1 MKLMN
6 ISEKEI
12 LLELKTTDKQLEE
25 ICLPKENIHF
35 WYPFNINFYYKHS
48 SAKGYMYLVQD
59 KHFEGDNIY
68 NTTILKRTKKL
79 MKKDGVPLHPAVYAR
94 NISIMSKA
102 FELGIPTI
110 AQEYTSES
118 VQHGFDTLAA
128 IMGDLRDEIEERYI
142 KASGKSTPPIN
153 SEKWD
158 KDMYKH
164 ATEIELAELQAYG
177 EMYTMLSVMRK
188 LVR

>member
-1 MKLMN
+1 MKLIN

-12 LLELKTTDKQLEE
+12 LLELKTTDKKLEE

-59 KHFEGDNIY
+59 KHYEGTNHYD
-68 NTTILKRTKKL
+68 TTILKRTKKL
-79 MKKDGVPLHPAVYAR
+79 MKHEGVPLNLPVYER
-94 NISIMSKA
+94 NTYIMSKA

-110 AQEYTSES
+110 AQSYTSES

-128 IMGDLRDEIEERYI
+128 IMGDLQSEIEERYVE
-142 KASGKSTPPIN
+142 ASGKSQPPIN
-153 SEKWD
+153 TEKWD
-158 KDMYKH
+158 KEMYKH
-164 ATEIELAELQAYG
+164 ATEEELAELQEYG
-177 EMYTMLSVMRK
+177 EMYTMLSIMRK
-188 LVR
+188 LAQ

>member
-12 LLELKTTDKQLEE
+12 LLELKTTDKKLEE

-79 MKKDGVPLHPAVYAR
+79 MKLDGVPLHPAVYER
-94 NISIMSKA
+94 NTHIMDVA

-110 AQEYTSES
+110 AQDYTSES

-128 IMGDLRDEIEERYI
+128 SMGEVRDWIEERYI
-142 KASGKSTPPIN
+142 KASGKSTPPVN
-153 SEKWD
+153 TEKWD
-158 KDMYKH
+158 REMYKH
-164 ATEIELAELQAYG
+164 ATEEELTFLQECG
-177 EMYTMLSVMRK
+177 EIYTMLSVMRK